1 MKKSQPLIFKI
12 ALAVITV
19 VLLGALFYFRAIQN
33 YIHQDYTN
41 SNFFF
46 FWLSGYMIRVGQNP
60 YDQTQWLA
68 GHAAFGATWIPN
80 KIFPYPLPLAFLMVP
95 LGLLPLGQAY
105 IVWQLISQIG
115 MAITVYILL
124 QHWQEQPQKMIFL
137 PLTIFLLFFGP
148 VFLTLQVG
156 SVGVVALGAVFLSI
170 IFLERERP
178 FLAGFVLALTILKPP
193 QGITI
198 LALAGIW
205 FLARRDWKAVLGVA
219 TGGIFLLLLG
229 IVRDPLW
236 LIKFRG
242 ASEAVL
248 DRTLGIHSNIYSFS
262 YLACNQNLS
271 CMWIFGT
278 IGTLFVLGLGGMYLW
293 RRKDQ
298 LPPWEAFNIII
309 PLGFVS
315 TIYLWSY
322 DQLLYVIPITWI
334 TATLIERTKSY
345 IPTFIFLIVLDLFSF
360 ATLLIQANTHK
371 DLLSIVTTVL
381 TLGMCLFLMHWKPQ
395 QSKQTLPAS

>member
-1 MKKSQPLIFKI
+1 MKNIPPLILKI
-12 ALAVITV
+12 ALAIVTII
-19 VLLGALFYFRAIQN
+19 LLGTLFYFRAMQN
-33 YIHQDYTN
+33 YAHQDYTN

-46 FWLSGYMIRVGQNP
+46 FWLSGYMIRIGQNP
-60 YDQTQWLA
+60 YDQIQWLA
-68 GHAAFGATWIPN
+68 GHATFGATWIPN
-80 KIFPYPLPLAFLMVP
+80 KIFPYPLPLAFLMIP
-95 LGLLPLGQAY
+95 LGLFSLGQAY
-105 IVWQLISQIG
+105 IVWQLITQIVI
-115 MAITVYILL
+115 AIIVYVLL

-137 PLTIFLLFFGP
+137 PLMVFLLFFGP

-156 SVGVVALGAVFLSI
+156 SIGVVALGAVFLSL
-170 IFLERERP
+170 IFLERKQS
-178 FLAGFVLALTILKPP
+178 FLAGFAVALTILKPP

-198 LALAGIW
+198 LVLAGIW
-205 FLARRDWKAVLGVA
+205 FLARRDWKAIWGMGA
-219 TGGIFLLLLG
+219 SGIFLLLLG
-229 IVRDPLW
+229 IIRDPLW

-278 IGTLFVLGLGGMYLW
+278 IGMLLALGLGGLYLW
-293 RRKDQ
+293 RGRDQ
-298 LPPWEAFNIII
+298 LTPWEMFNIII

-322 DQLLYVIPITWI
+322 DQLLYIIPITWI

-345 IPTFIFLIVLDLFSF
+345 IPTFIFLIILDLLSF
-360 ATLLIQANTHK
+360 TALLIQASTHK
-371 DLLSIVTTVL
+371 DLLSVAITVL
-381 TLGMCLFLMHWKPQ
+381 VLGMCFLLMHWKPQ
-395 QSKQTLPAS
+395 QSEQALPAS

>member
-1 MKKSQPLIFKI
+1 MNNSRPLFIKI
-12 ALAVITV
+12 ALATVTV
-19 VLLGALFYFRAIQN
+19 VLLGSLFYFKAMQN
-33 YIHQDYTN
+33 YAHQDYTN

-46 FWLSGYMIRVGQNP
+46 FWLSGHMVGLGQNP

-68 GHAAFGATWIPN
+68 GHATFGATWIPN
-80 KIFPYPLPLAFLMVP
+80 KIFPYPLPLAFFMVP
-95 LGLLPLGQAY
+95 LGLLPLGQSY
-105 IVWQLISQIG
+105 IAWQIVSQIIIG
-115 MAITVYILL
+115 ITVYLL
-124 QHWQEQPQKMIFL
+124 LRHWQEQPQRILFL

-156 SVGVVALGAVFLSI
+156 SVGPVALGAVLISI
-170 IFLERERP
+170 IFLERDQS
-178 FLAGFVLALTILKPP
+178 FLAGSVLALTILKPP
-193 QGITI
+193 QGVTI

-205 FLARRDWKAVLGVA
+205 FLARRDWKAILGVGI
-219 TGGIFLLLLG
+219 GGIFLLLLG

-236 LIKFRG
+236 LVKFLG

-248 DRTLGIHSNIYSFS
+248 DRTLGIHSNIYSFA
-262 YLACNQNLS
+262 YLTCSQNLS

-278 IGTLFVLGLGGMYLW
+278 LGTLLALGLGGVYLW
-293 RRKDQ
+293 HNREQ
-298 LPPWEAFNIII
+298 LTPWEAFNIIL

-334 TATLIERTKSY
+334 AAKLIERTKSY
-345 IPTFIFLIVLDLFSF
+345 IPAFIFMIALDLLSF
-360 ATLLIQANTHK
+360 VALLVQANTHK

-381 TLGMCLFLMHWKPQ
+381 TLGMCLMLMHWKSRPDQ
-395 QSKQTLPAS
+395 PSLTP

>member
-1 MKKSQPLIFKI
+1 MKNIPPLILKI
-12 ALAVITV
+12 VLVIVTV
-19 VLLGALFYFRAIQN
+19 ILLGTLFYFRAMQN
-33 YIHQDYTN
+33 YAHQDYTN

-46 FWLSGYMIRVGQNP
+46 FWLSGYMIRIGQNP
-60 YDQTQWLA
+60 YDQIQWLA
-68 GHAAFGATWIPN
+68 GHATFGATWIPN
-80 KIFPYPLPLAFLMVP
+80 KIFPYPLPLAFLMIP
-95 LGLLPLGQAY
+95 LGLFSLGQAY
-105 IVWQLISQIG
+105 IVWQLITQIVI
-115 MAITVYILL
+115 AIIVYVLL

-137 PLTIFLLFFGP
+137 PLMVFLLFFGP

-156 SVGVVALGAVFLSI
+156 SIGVVALGAVFLSL
-170 IFLERERP
+170 IFLERKQS
-178 FLAGFVLALTILKPP
+178 FLAGFAVALTILKPP

-198 LALAGIW
+198 LVLAGIW
-205 FLARRDWKAVLGVA
+205 FLARRDWKAIWGMGA
-219 TGGIFLLLLG
+219 SGIFLLLLG
-229 IVRDPLW
+229 IIRDPLW

-278 IGTLFVLGLGGMYLW
+278 IGMLLALGLGGLYLW
-293 RRKDQ
+293 RGRDQ
-298 LPPWEAFNIII
+298 LTPWEMFNIII

-322 DQLLYVIPITWI
+322 DQLLYIIPITWI

-345 IPTFIFLIVLDLFSF
+345 IPTFIFLIILDLLSF
-360 ATLLIQANTHK
+360 TALLIQASTHK
-371 DLLSIVTTVL
+371 DLLSVAITVL
-381 TLGMCLFLMHWKPQ
+381 VLGMCFLLMHWKPQ
-395 QSKQTLPAS
+395 QSEQALPAS